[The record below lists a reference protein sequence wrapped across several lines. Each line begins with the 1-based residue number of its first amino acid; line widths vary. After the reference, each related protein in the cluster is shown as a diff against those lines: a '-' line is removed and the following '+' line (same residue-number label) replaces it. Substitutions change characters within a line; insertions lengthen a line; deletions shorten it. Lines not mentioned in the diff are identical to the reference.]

1 MRVVKAVILSFLV
14 CFAGLVAR
22 GAESAA
28 LSEINCNV
36 ASVVAGNSL
45 RCTATLSRPAPFEI
59 AVSLAADP
67 VDGARLPASVTVPAG
82 AVSAAFTISTP
93 MGKTAVGGSDS
104 AVTIYGNYGV
114 TRKASFTILAPV
126 SFDEMVDRVVERE
139 HVFVANMRRMHP
151 LIETY
156 IQNLREN
163 RNENVMPVSDRY
175 FLGRFD
181 FNKKVGDQLFEN
193 EQPGF
198 RHQLLAPF
206 RAAFSRQF
214 SPQGFAQMVM
224 LDANFQ
230 KSNYYFNFVRQE
242 FLGEVRC
249 IVVDVQPKEH
259 APRGLFTGRIW
270 VEDRD
275 FNIVRFNGT
284 YTPHSRY
291 SYYLHFDSWRLNL
304 QPGMWLPAY
313 IYSEETDHH
322 RSSPPYGSLYFKAQ
336 TRLWGYDVEHLKHG
350 QEFTQV
356 QVDAARDQSDSS
368 SDIGP
373 VEAQRMW
380 QRQAEDNAL
389 DHLQNIG
396 LLAPAGEVDR
406 VLQTVVNNLIITN
419 KLEVVPEVRCRV
431 LLTSPLES
439 FTIGHTIVVSRGLL
453 DVLPDEASLAM
464 ILAHELSHIA
474 LGHRMDTQF
483 AFNDRFFF
491 PDQNTFQRV
500 DFSRNK
506 GDEEAA
512 DAKAEQL
519 LANSPYKDRL
529 ATAGLFLKSLQA
541 RAQDLPN
548 LIRPH
553 LGNSLEH
560 GKTVRMASLAR
571 SAPQLEPQRIDQIAA
586 LPLGARIKLDPWSNQ
601 LQMMHAKPIT
611 LLSAQEKMPF
621 EVTPFFPY
629 LTRLSSPVQGE
640 TVAAK

>member
-14 CFAGLVAR
+14 CCAALAAK
-22 GAESAA
+22 GAESTA
-28 LSEINCNV
+28 LSGISFNV
-36 ASVVAGNSL
+36 ASVVAGNPL
-45 RCTATLSRPAPFEI
+45 RGTVTLNRAAPFDV

-67 VDGARLPASVTVPAG
+67 ADGASVPVSVTVTAG
-82 AVSAAFTISTP
+82 ALSASFTIATP
-93 MGKTAVGGSDS
+93 MSKTAIGGTDS
-104 AVTIYGNYGV
+104 VVTLYGNYGV

-139 HVFVANMRRMHP
+139 HAFVTNMRRMHP

-156 IQNLREN
+156 IQNLRQDKDH
-163 RNENVMPVSDRY
+163 NVLPVTDHY

-181 FNKKVGDQLFEN
+181 FDNRVSDRLFAKE
-193 EQPGF
+193 PPSLT
-198 RHQLLAPF
+198 HHLLAPF
-206 RAAFSRQF
+206 RAALERQF

-224 LDANFQ
+224 LDSDFG

-249 IVVDVQPKEH
+249 IVVDVQPKER
-259 APRGLFTGRIW
+259 APKGLFTGRIW

-284 YTPHSRY
+284 YTPRSRY

-313 IYSEETDHH
+313 IYSQESDT
-322 RSSPPYGSLYFKAQ
+322 RRNSPPFGNLYFKAQ
-336 TRLWGYDVEHLKHG
+336 TRLWGYDMEHLKRA
-350 QEFTQV
+350 QEFTQI
-356 QVDAARDQSDSS
+356 QVETVRDQSDSS
-368 SDIGP
+368 RDSGP
-373 VEAQRMW
+373 VEAERMW
-380 QRQAEDNAL
+380 ERQAEDNAL
-389 DHLQNIG
+389 NRLQNIG
-396 LLAPAGEVDR
+396 LLAPVGEVDGI
-406 VLQTVVNNLIITN
+406 LQTVVNNLIITN
-419 KLEVVPEVRCRV
+419 KLDVVPEVRCRV

-439 FTIGHTIVVSRGLL
+439 FTIGHTIVISRGLL

-464 ILAHELSHIA
+464 FLAHELSHIA
-474 LGHRMDTQF
+474 LGHRIDTDF

-491 PDQNTFQRV
+491 RDQDTFQRV
-500 DFSRNK
+500 DFARSRT
-506 GDEEAA
+506 DEETA
-512 DAKAEQL
+512 DIKAVQL
-519 LANSPYKDRL
+519 LANSPYKNQL
-529 ATAGLFLKSLQA
+529 AAAGLFLKALQA
-541 RAQDLPN
+541 RAQDLPH
-548 LIRPH
+548 LITPH
-553 LGNSLEH
+553 LGNSLEN
-560 GKTVRMASLAR
+560 GKSIRMFTLES

-601 LQMMHAKPIT
+601 VQIMHAKPVA

-629 LTRLSSPVQGE
+629 LTRLSPAAQVE